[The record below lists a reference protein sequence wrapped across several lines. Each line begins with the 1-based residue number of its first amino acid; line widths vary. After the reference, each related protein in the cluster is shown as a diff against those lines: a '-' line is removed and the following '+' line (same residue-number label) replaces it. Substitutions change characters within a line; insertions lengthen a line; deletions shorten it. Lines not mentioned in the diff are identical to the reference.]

1 MGASLKNAFSRIL
14 FVATAC
20 VVVLNAFVRPAM
32 AEAPPVI
39 AAASSLRFVLEDI
52 AGAFMKET
60 GLRVRLSYGSSG
72 NISRQIIQGAP
83 YQLFLS
89 ADETY
94 VYDLAA
100 AGRTV
105 DEGHV
110 YAYGRIALFV
120 AEGSALGQVEFPD
133 GYGTAFEKPGVFRFA
148 IANPVHAPYGRAAR
162 QALTHAGL
170 WTTVKPSLLIGE
182 NVAQAGQFAASGSA
196 DGGIIAQ
203 SVALALKSFG
213 KGSYRLIPA
222 DWHGPLGQ
230 RMVLIKGAGGTA
242 QKFYAFM
249 NGEKARI
256 LLEQYG
262 FVGGVP

>member
-1 MGASLKNAFSRIL
+1 MNRYIAKYLLGALLGAM
-14 FVATAC
+14 
-20 VVVLNAFVRPAM
+20 VLTGAPQRSS
-32 AEAPPVI
+32 AENPPVI
-39 AAASSLRFVLEDI
+39 AAASSLRFVLQDVAEV
-52 AGAFMKET
+52 FTRET

-72 NISRQIIQGAP
+72 NIARQIAQGAP

-94 VYDLAA
+94 VHDLAA
-100 AGRTV
+100 AGWTV
-105 DEGHV
+105 DGGRL
-110 YAYGRIALFV
+110 YAYGRIVLFV
-120 AEGSALGQVEFPD
+120 AEGSALNQVDFPD
-133 GYGTAFEKPGVFRFA
+133 GYGAVFKKPGVYRFA

-162 QALTHAGL
+162 PALSHAKL
-170 WTTVKPSLLIGE
+170 WTILEPSLLYGE

-203 SVALALKSFG
+203 SVALALASFG
-213 KGSYRLIPA
+213 KGSYQPIPA

-230 RMVLIKGAGGTA
+230 RMVLIKGAGETA

-249 NGEKARI
+249 NGEKARE

-262 FVGGVP
+262 FVGLVP